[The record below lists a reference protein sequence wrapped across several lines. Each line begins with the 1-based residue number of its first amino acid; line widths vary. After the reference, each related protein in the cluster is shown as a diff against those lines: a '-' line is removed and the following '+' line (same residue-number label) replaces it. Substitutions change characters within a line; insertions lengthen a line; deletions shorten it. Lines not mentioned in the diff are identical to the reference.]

1 VPRPYAFA
9 SRSEILDN
17 FLAIPNRQQH
27 LTVTSLW
34 SASVDKLASFMQ
46 VGSLEKLIRQ
56 LWNFFVFIRLYDM
69 SVNLA
74 QVAAQNVFVLV
85 HWLSSW
91 K

>member
-1 VPRPYAFA
+1 
-9 SRSEILDN
+9 
-17 FLAIPNRQQH
+17 
-27 LTVTSLW
+27 
-34 SASVDKLASFMQ
+34 VDKLASFMQ

-74 QVAAQNVFVLV
+74 QVAAQNVFALV